1 MGGIIV
7 ALITDLSKAPRN
19 SRLQNEAECT
29 YNILVEN
36 GKKYVQLNT
45 YGSKERVNTNVV
57 SQTIQFNEQSA
68 KQLIQILKNEFS
80 L

>member
-7 ALITDLSKAPRN
+7 ALINDLSKAPRN

-29 YNILVEN
+29 YNVLVEN

-45 YGSKERVNTNVV
+45 YGSKERLHKHVV

-68 KQLIQILKNEFS
+68 KQLIQILKSEFS